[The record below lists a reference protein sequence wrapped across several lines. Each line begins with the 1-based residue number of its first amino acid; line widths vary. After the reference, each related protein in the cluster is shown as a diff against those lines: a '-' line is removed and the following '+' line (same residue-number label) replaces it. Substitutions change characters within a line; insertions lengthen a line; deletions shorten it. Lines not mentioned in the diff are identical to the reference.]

1 MTKVTATPQGIETH
15 HKETAKSAGVPVR
28 KLVVSPGSIKSI
40 GVGVFHASIK
50 APNFLLQFS
59 PDLGDQ
65 VTSALDRLDIPGSG
79 KYMLLYQFQN
89 FGNKSCEV
97 TITQA

>member
-1 MTKVTATPQGIETH
+1 MTKATAA
-15 HKETAKSAGVPVR
+15 HKSTELQKDATKVAAVPVR
-28 KLVVSPGSIKSI
+28 KLVVSPGSIKSM
-40 GVGVFHASIK
+40 GVGVFHTSVK
-50 APNFLLQFS
+50 APDFLLKFS
-59 PDLGDQ
+59 PDMGDQ

-89 FGNKSCEV
+89 FGNKACEV

>member
-1 MTKVTATPQGIETH
+1 MTKAIATQQGIDASKHAPKASET
-15 HKETAKSAGVPVR
+15 PVR

-40 GVGVFHASIK
+40 GVGVFHASVK
-50 APNFLLQFS
+50 APSFLLAFS

-65 VTSALDRLDIPGSG
+65 VTSALDRLEIPGSG

-89 FGNKSCEV
+89 FGNKPCEV
-97 TITQA
+97 TIAQA

>member
-1 MTKVTATPQGIETH
+1 MTKATTTH
-15 HKETAKSAGVPVR
+15 QSTDAHKETAKAAGAPVR

-40 GVGVFHASIK
+40 GVGVFHGTAK
-50 APNFLLQFS
+50 APDFLLQFS

-65 VTSALDRLDIPGSG
+65 VTSSLDRLDIPGSG

-89 FGNKSCEV
+89 FGTKACEV
-97 TITQA
+97 TITQE

>member
-1 MTKVTATPQGIETH
+1 MTKVTATQKGADVR
-15 HKETAKSAGVPVR
+15 KEAAKTASAAVR

-40 GVGVFHASIK
+40 GVGVFHASAK
-50 APNFLLQFS
+50 APSFLLQFS

-65 VTSALDRLDIPGSG
+65 VTSALDRLDIPGAN

-89 FGNKSCEV
+89 FGNKACEV